1 MTDLSIFDQLY
12 THRFEVSDAVY
23 KSFQACSGDTNPL
36 HTEVSFAK
44 SKGFPEC
51 VMYGNILNC
60 FLSYFVG
67 MMLPT
72 QDVIIHSQDI
82 AFKNPVFKGDILD
95 FSATVDGVF
104 ESVQAIE
111 FKYIFK
117 NADRKTVAK
126 GHIQIGII

>member
-1 MTDLSIFDQLY
+1 MLDLTIFDKTY

-23 KSFQACSGDTNPL
+23 ESFQQCSGDFNPL
-36 HTEVSFAK
+36 HTLEEFAK
-44 SKGFPEC
+44 RKGFPER

-67 MMLPT
+67 MLLPI

-95 FSATVDGVF
+95 FEASVDGLF

-111 FKYIFK
+111 FKYSFK
-117 NADRKTVAK
+117 NAERKTVAK
-126 GHIQIGII
+126 GHIQIGIL